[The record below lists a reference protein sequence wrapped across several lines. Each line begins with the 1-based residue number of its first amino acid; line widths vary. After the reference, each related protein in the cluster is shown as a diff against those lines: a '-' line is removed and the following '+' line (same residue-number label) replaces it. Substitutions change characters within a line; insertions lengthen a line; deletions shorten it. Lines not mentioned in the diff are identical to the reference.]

1 MKPCSRRRG
10 SDGCARAVISIDTN
24 VLVRFVVND
33 DRQQALRARALIA
46 SQDVFVPTS
55 VLLETEWVLRKAYEL
70 AGQEMFKTLR
80 AFLSLPR
87 VFAED
92 EKAARSALDWA
103 EQGMDFA
110 DALHLARSSKCE
122 AFASFDR
129 GLARTA
135 AKVGALAVRAP

>member
-1 MKPCSRRRG
+1 M
-10 SDGCARAVISIDTN
+10 ISIDAN

-33 DRQQALRARALIA
+33 DREQARRARALIA
-46 SQDVFVPTS
+46 SHDVFVPTS
-55 VLLETEWVLRKAYEL
+55 VLLETEWVLGSNYKITGR
-70 AGQEMFKTLR
+70 EMFGTLR

-110 DALHLARSSKCE
+110 DALHLARSTGCE

-129 GLARTA
+129 GLRRTA
-135 AKVGALAVRAP
+135 AKVGALTVRAP